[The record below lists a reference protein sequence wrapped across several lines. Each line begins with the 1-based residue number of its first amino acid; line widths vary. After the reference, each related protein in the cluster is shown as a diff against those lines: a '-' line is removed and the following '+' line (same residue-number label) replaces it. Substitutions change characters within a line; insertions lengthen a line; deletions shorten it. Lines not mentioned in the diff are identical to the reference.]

1 MFKRDGGVAG
11 VKRVAIVQSCYVPWK
26 GYFDLI
32 NSVDEFILYDECQ
45 YTRQDWRNRNR
56 IKTATGTRWLTI
68 PVTIDGL
75 YGQRIDTTRI
85 AQPDWAERHWDTVR
99 QAYRRAPHFDQYASA
114 VQDAYARVSTEQFL
128 SRVNRALIEVVCSF
142 LGIRTPLSWSTDYS
156 ARGSRT
162 ERVVNLCKDSG
173 ASIYLSGPRG
183 RDYLDEQRFVE
194 AGVELEYFDYEGYE
208 KYPQLY
214 PPFEHSVSVL
224 DLLFSAGSEAPRY
237 MKSFGGK
244 VGVGSP

>member
-1 MFKRDGGVAG
+1 VFKRDGGVAG

-75 YGQRIDTTRI
+75 YGQRIDETRI
-85 AQPDWAERHWDTVR
+85 AQSDWAERHWDVVR
-99 QAYRRAPHFDQYASA
+99 QAYRRAPHFDHYASA
-114 VQDAYARVSTEQFL
+114 VQDAYARVSTEHFL
-128 SRVNRALIEVVCSF
+128 SRVNRALIEVVCS
-142 LGIRTPLSWSTDYS
+142 LIRIPTSLSWSTDYTAS
-156 ARGSRT
+156 GSRT
-162 ERVVNLCKDSG
+162 ERVVSLCKASG
-173 ASIYLSGPRG
+173 ASVYVSGPRG
-183 RDYLDEQRFVE
+183 RDYLDEQLFAE
-194 AGVELEYFDYEGYE
+194 AGVELEYFHYDGYAE
-208 KYPQLY
+208 YPQLY

-224 DLLFSAGSEAPRY
+224 DLLFSAGSDAPRFL
-237 MKSFGGK
+237 KSLGAE
-244 VGVGSP
+244 VGV

>member
-1 MFKRDGGVAG
+1 

-75 YGQRIDTTRI
+75 YGQRIDETRI
-85 AQPDWAERHWDTVR
+85 AQPDWAERHWDILR
-99 QAYRRAPHFDQYASA
+99 QAYRSASHFDHYASE
-114 VQDAYARVSTEQFL
+114 VQDAYARVSAEHGL
-128 SRVNRALIEVVCSF
+128 SRVNRALIEVLCSL
-142 LGIRTPLSWSTDYS
+142 LGIGTSLSWSTDYAAS
-156 ARGSRT
+156 GSRT
-162 ERVVNLCKDSG
+162 GRVVSLCKDSG
-173 ASIYLSGPRG
+173 ASVYVSGPRG
-183 RDYLDEQRFVE
+183 RDYLDEHLFVE
-194 AGVELEYFDYEGYE
+194 AGIELEYFSYDGYAE
-208 KYPQLY
+208 YPQLY

-224 DLLFSAGSEAPRY
+224 DLLFSSGSEAPRF
-237 MKSFGGK
+237 MKSFGAK
-244 VGVGSP
+244 ASV